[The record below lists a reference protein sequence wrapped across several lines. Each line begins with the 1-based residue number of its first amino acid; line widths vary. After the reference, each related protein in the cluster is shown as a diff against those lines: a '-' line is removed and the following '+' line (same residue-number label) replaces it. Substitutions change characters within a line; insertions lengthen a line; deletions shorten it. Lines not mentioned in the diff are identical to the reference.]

1 MKYAI
6 PLILSC
12 SLLVACQSSERMKL
26 ANTRKGAPDF
36 IVGVCG
42 ECHAVTANGV
52 SPIADAPEFGDIA
65 NTPGLTRETLE
76 AFLSDAHN
84 YPMQMDLD
92 LDRRPYH
99 GHAIGEAYEATLLIC
114 HCFAYRIVKRQ
125 VLFRHALQ
133 SS

>member
-12 SLLVACQSSERMKL
+12 SLLVACQSSERMK
-26 ANTRKGAPDF
+26 RAPDF

-92 LDRRPYH
+92 LDQTDIKSIVDHIMAMQSEKHMRRP
-99 GHAIGEAYEATLLIC
+99 
-114 HCFAYRIVKRQ
+114 
-125 VLFRHALQ
+125 
-133 SS
+133 S

>member
-92 LDRRPYH
+92 LDQTDIKSIVDHIMGMQSEKHMRRP
-99 GHAIGEAYEATLLIC
+99 
-114 HCFAYRIVKRQ
+114 
-125 VLFRHALQ
+125 
-133 SS
+133 S

>member
-1 MKYAI
+1 MKYVI

-52 SPIADAPEFGDIA
+52 SPIAYAPEFGDIA

-92 LDRRPYH
+92 LDQTDIKSIVDHIMAMQSDKHMRRP
-99 GHAIGEAYEATLLIC
+99 
-114 HCFAYRIVKRQ
+114 
-125 VLFRHALQ
+125 
-133 SS
+133 S